1 MNEQFDIIII
11 GGGPAGLTAAV
22 YARRAGKSVLLLEK
36 EGFGGQIASSPKVEN
51 FPGFTAISGAELADR
66 LYSQADELGVR
77 LELEEVL
84 EIRDGA
90 AKTVV
95 TDYGAYDCKAL
106 ILATGMKHRTLGLP
120 GEDSMSGISYCAVC
134 DGSFYKGRDT
144 AVCGGGNTALQDA
157 LFLSDICRKVTIIH
171 RRDTFRGDPILVEQ
185 LKKRANVDFAMN
197 TVVTGLLGQ
206 GALTGLSLKNTVTGE
221 ESQLAMDGLFEAVGQ
236 LPEKKLASSVAAVDE
251 AGFVPAGEDC
261 VSSAAGIFVAGDCRA
276 KEVRQLTTACADG
289 AVAALAACK
298 YCDAQ

>member
-1 MNEQFDIIII
+1 MNELFDIIII

-22 YARRAGKSVLLLEK
+22 YARRAGKTVLLLEK

-51 FPGFTAISGAELADR
+51 FPGFAAISGAELADR
-66 LYSQADELGVR
+66 LYSQADELGAR

-90 AKTVV
+90 VKTVV
-95 TDYGAYDCKAL
+95 TDYGSYDCKAL

-120 GEDSMSGISYCAVC
+120 GEDAMGGISFCAVC

-157 LFLSDICRKVTIIH
+157 LFLSDICRKVTVIH
-171 RRDTFRGDPILVEQ
+171 RRDEFRGDPILVEQ
-185 LKKRANVDFAMN
+185 LKKRANVAFAMN
-197 TVVTGLLGQ
+197 TVVTGLLGN
-206 GALTGLSLKNTVTGE
+206 GALSGLALKNTVTGE
-221 ESQLAMDGLFEAVGQ
+221 ESQLAVDGLFEAVGQ
-236 LPEKKLASSVAAVDE
+236 LPEKKLASSVAEVDE

-261 VSSAAGIFVAGDCRA
+261 LTSAAGIFVAGDCRS

-289 AVAALAACK
+289 AVAALAACRF
-298 YCDAQ
+298 CG

>member
-1 MNEQFDIIII
+1 M
-11 GGGPAGLTAAV
+11 
-22 YARRAGKSVLLLEK
+22 
-36 EGFGGQIASSPKVEN
+36 EN
-51 FPGFTAISGAELADR
+51 FPGFSAISGAELADR
-66 LYSQADELGVR
+66 LYSQADELGAR

-90 AKTVV
+90 VKTVV
-95 TDYGAYDCKAL
+95 TDYGAYDCRAL

-120 GEDSMSGISYCAVC
+120 GEDAMGGISFCAVC

-144 AVCGGGNTALQDA
+144 AVCGGGNTALQVA
-157 LFLSDICRKVTIIH
+157 LFLSDICRKVTVIH
-171 RRDTFRGDPILVEQ
+171 RRDEFRGDPILVEQ
-185 LKKRANVDFAMN
+185 LKKRANVAFAMN
-197 TVVTGLLGQ
+197 TVVTGLLGN
-206 GALTGLSLKNTVTGE
+206 GALSGLALKNTVTGE
-221 ESQLAMDGLFEAVGQ
+221 ESQLAVDGLFEAVGQ
-236 LPEKKLASSVAAVDE
+236 LPEKKLASSVAEVDE

-261 VSSAAGIFVAGDCRA
+261 LTSAAGVFVAGDCRA